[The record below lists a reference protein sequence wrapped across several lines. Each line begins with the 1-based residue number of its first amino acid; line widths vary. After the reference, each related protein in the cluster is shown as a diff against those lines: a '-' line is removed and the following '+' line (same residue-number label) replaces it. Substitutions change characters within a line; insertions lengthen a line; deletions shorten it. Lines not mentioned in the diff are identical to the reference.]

1 MCEIDLTKSFMGM
14 WSNKMQRMQR
24 GNHVA
29 VSIYSQI
36 FHIAQAENVIK
47 TFFCSMSAFAKGY
60 QDTV

>member
-1 MCEIDLTKSFMGM
+1 
-14 WSNKMQRMQR
+14 MQRMQR